1 MRSTAS
7 LLSCLCLL
15 WLSGCASR
23 PSARPPGEHRVSG
36 ELKAVEG
43 RTLPVAHVILTRL
56 GDDVSKHLA
65 RTQASPEGRFSLVAP
80 GPGDYSLWLA
90 APGHPTQNVYL
101 QVLADAPDLSL
112 QATLE
117 PYDYLETPK
126 DLFAIGS
133 WNNRDYNQAEPLRAQ
148 PDGTWVLERAVEGDS
163 VTYLLQGLTAD
174 QSPTSCLG
182 GEGQELD
189 DDGYFW
195 CRLSTPGGRLR
206 LVLDPRALPRS
217 PGPHPLQTAFAP
229 PYAFLDPLNAL
240 HSRARTQ
247 SRLVLQRMMSARGGP
262 PAPFDS
268 GTLPRELLE
277 FARDTRQP
285 SLSRQLA
292 ALDLLGLGGYSL
304 SAQYSGEKGE
314 ALGAELL
321 HLLPVDSPRW
331 ALEFSSPGEL
341 SALMK
346 PSDQPALLE
355 SFVERN
361 PDEMVQLY
369 ALSLLLEDATERKDT
384 QAVTTLLERIQ
395 ARRHPFAMMVLSR
408 HAMRAQPMDGKPAPA
423 FSAPLLEGGG
433 TVSRESLLG
442 RYYLIDFWATWCK
455 GCVEQLPLQEAA
467 VEKFKG
473 RGGFTILSVSLDT
486 TAEQVKRFRESRWK
500 MPWMHVLNG
509 EDPKTS
515 LSEAFQVY
523 ALPMAVLV
531 DVRGVIVAS
540 GNALHGE
547 QLEKTLEAKLPK
559 K

>member
-1 MRSTAS
+1 MCSS
-7 LLSCLCLL
+7 
-15 WLSGCASR
+15 
-23 PSARPPGEHRVSG
+23 
-36 ELKAVEG
+36 
-43 RTLPVAHVILTRL
+43 
-56 GDDVSKHLA
+56 
-65 RTQASPEGRFSLVAP
+65 
-80 GPGDYSLWLA
+80 
-90 APGHPTQNVYL
+90 
-101 QVLADAPDLSL
+101 DL
-112 QATLE
+112 
-117 PYDYLETPK
+117 
-126 DLFAIGS
+126 
-133 WNNRDYNQAEPLRAQ
+133 
-148 PDGTWVLERAVEGDS
+148 
-163 VTYLLQGLTAD
+163 
-174 QSPTSCLG
+174 
-182 GEGQELD
+182 
-189 DDGYFW
+189 
-195 CRLSTPGGRLR
+195 
-206 LVLDPRALPRS
+206 
-217 PGPHPLQTAFAP
+217 
-229 PYAFLDPLNAL
+229 
-240 HSRARTQ
+240 
-247 SRLVLQRMMSARGGP
+247 
-262 PAPFDS
+262 
-268 GTLPRELLE
+268 
-277 FARDTRQP
+277 
-285 SLSRQLA
+285 
-292 ALDLLGLGGYSL
+292 
-304 SAQYSGEKGE
+304 
-314 ALGAELL
+314 
-321 HLLPVDSPRW
+321 
-331 ALEFSSPGEL
+331 
-341 SALMK
+341 
-346 PSDQPALLE
+346 QPALLE